1 MFALVDANGF
11 YASAE
16 KVFDPSIR
24 NKPVVVLTNNDGC
37 ICALCDI
44 AKQLGVKKFGPY
56 YKVQKFLEKHGA
68 VVRSSNYELY
78 DYLSNRMMAVVAGFA
93 PHQHVYSIDECFL
106 YFDNWQPQEG
116 WYAYGE
122 RIRKAVWEQ
131 LRLPVGVG
139 FGLTPTLAKAAS
151 HAGKRLGDKS
161 GIAVLAD
168 RTGIQSTL
176 QQMTPQDVWGIG
188 RRIGEKLEQSGM
200 QTAWDFACA
209 DAKSIRKRFSVEIE
223 RTIRELNG
231 TRCMEWEEYR
241 PKKKQIYATRAF
253 GQPVS
258 DIQSLRQALCWHAE
272 RVAEKLRR
280 QNSSVKTLTLF
291 AHANPFAASG
301 HYHKAVQHQ
310 FACATADSRQL
321 VAAAGKA
328 ADALY
333 CAGVQFHKCGVGAIE
348 VQDDDVKQ
356 PDLFDENPTNNKL
369 MACMDAINAR
379 YGSSSI
385 GVAAKGK
392 NQQWRMKRA
401 HLSPRYTTNWQ
412 HIPQCKC

>member
-1 MFALVDANGF
+1 MF
-11 YASAE
+11 
-16 KVFDPSIR
+16 
-24 NKPVVVLTNNDGC
+24 
-37 ICALCDI
+37 
-44 AKQLGVKKFGPY
+44 
-56 YKVQKFLEKHGA
+56 
-68 VVRSSNYELY
+68 
-78 DYLSNRMMAVVAGFA
+78 
-93 PHQHVYSIDECFL
+93 
-106 YFDNWQPQEG
+106 
-116 WYAYGE
+116 
-122 RIRKAVWEQ
+122 
-131 LRLPVGVG
+131 
-139 FGLTPTLAKAAS
+139 
-151 HAGKRLGDKS
+151 
-161 GIAVLAD
+161 
-168 RTGIQSTL
+168 
-176 QQMTPQDVWGIG
+176 
-188 RRIGEKLEQSGM
+188 
-200 QTAWDFACA
+200 
-209 DAKSIRKRFSVEIE
+209 
-223 RTIRELNG
+223 
-231 TRCMEWEEYR
+231 
-241 PKKKQIYATRAF
+241 
-253 GQPVS
+253 
-258 DIQSLRQALCWHAE
+258 
-272 RVAEKLRR
+272 
-280 QNSSVKTLTLF
+280 KTLTLF

-379 YGSSSI
+379 YGSSTI